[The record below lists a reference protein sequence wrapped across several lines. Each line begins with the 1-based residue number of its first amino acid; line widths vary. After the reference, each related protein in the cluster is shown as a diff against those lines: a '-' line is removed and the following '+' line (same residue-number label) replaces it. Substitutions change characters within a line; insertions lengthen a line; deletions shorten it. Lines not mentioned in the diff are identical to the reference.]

1 MTVEVLQTTYP
12 ALAWRRFF
20 TSLFLFS
27 ANNAAVT
34 RVVVVHPAYFAAL
47 DALLAD
53 ISETDLQAYLQWRAV
68 SAWLSAG
75 GTEFLDI
82 LADFNRVLRGI
93 ESRPPLRQ
101 QCQGVVGAAFGFSIG
116 RAFVEERFS
125 SDSKVL
131 SPTTCRRSP
140 NPPPP
145 TSPQP
150 SLSPCML
157 LEPQSVSNVGDDDD
171 AMFKAMTE
179 EMVLHI
185 KTAFEAHLADV
196 EWLGQAARE
205 KATEKAEA

>member
-1 MTVEVLQTTYP
+1 MARGLTLLQVETKLAGAFVSRQRDPNALYNPMTVEALQTTYP

-34 RVVVVHPAYFAAL
+34 RVIVVHPAYFAAL

-53 ISETDLQAYLQWRAV
+53 ILEIDLQAYLQWRAV
-68 SAWLSAG
+68 SAWVSAG

-93 ESRPPLRQ
+93 ESMSPLRQ
-101 QCQGVVGAAFGFSIG
+101 QCLGMVGAAFGFSIG

-131 SPTTCRRSP
+131 PPMTLQMFSESPSY
-140 NPPPP
+140 
-145 TSPQP
+145 
-150 SLSPCML
+150 SLPAC
-157 LEPQSVSNVGDDDD
+157 
-171 AMFKAMTE
+171 
-179 EMVLHI
+179 
-185 KTAFEAHLADV
+185 
-196 EWLGQAARE
+196 
-205 KATEKAEA
+205 